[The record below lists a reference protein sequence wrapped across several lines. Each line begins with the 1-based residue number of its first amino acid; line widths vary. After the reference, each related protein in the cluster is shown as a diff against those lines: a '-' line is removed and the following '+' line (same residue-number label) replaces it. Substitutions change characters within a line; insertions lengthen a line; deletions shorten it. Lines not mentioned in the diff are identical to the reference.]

1 MKILLH
7 LEMMSSKNIW
17 NSLIPSGV
25 MLDTGNLDAED
36 SIIALYESETKNIVH
51 SDQ

>member
-17 NSLIPSGV
+17 NFLIPGSV
-25 MLDTGNLDAED
+25 MLYTSDLDAEN
-36 SIIALYESETKNIVH
+36 SIVALYESETKNLVH
-51 SDQ
+51 FNQ

>member
-17 NSLIPSGV
+17 NFLIPGGV
-25 MLDTGNLDAED
+25 MLDAED
-36 SIIALYESETKNIVH
+36 SIIALYESETKNLVH
-51 SDQ
+51 SNQ